1 MQGFVYVQNSMIY
14 ALYSFCYVRVVVL
27 SNEKPIPFGR
37 CKNRPP
43 NTHSV
48 PSMVL
53 LSKKSKYSGSRGSR
67 EWVRV
72 LDNTVKSRS
81 RWKSLG
87 RQSGELWVHPKKK
100 EANEQT
106 NKQRT
111 ARLVAKRT
119 RNR

>member
-53 LSKKSKYSGSRGSR
+53 LSKKSKYSGSRGLLVAVMRLSSSSSK
-67 EWVRV
+67 
-72 LDNTVKSRS
+72 TGGKKSF
-81 RWKSLG
+81 WKSAVRRG
-87 RQSGELWVHPKKK
+87 SCEGVTGVGSG
-100 EANEQT
+100 AG
-106 NKQRT
+106 
-111 ARLVAKRT
+111 
-119 RNR
+119 